1 VAVSRYC
8 LDTSAY
14 SHLKRGDVRVAD
26 LLDRAEWVGVPCIVL
41 GELHS
46 GFRKGSRQKQNEAEL
61 EEFLADPLV
70 EQLPVDGEVAHIF
83 ADIVM
88 DLRRRGTPLPTNDIW
103 IAATCA
109 RAGATLVS
117 FDAHFRKV
125 FRIGSLVLEDA
136 ADPPG

>member
-14 SHLKRGDVRVAD
+14 SHLKRGDARVAD
-26 LLDRAEWVGVPCIVL
+26 LLDRAEWVGVPCIAL
-41 GELHS
+41 GELHA

-61 EEFLADPLV
+61 EEFLADPII

-109 RAGATLVS
+109 RAGATLIS

-125 FRIGSLVLEDA
+125 FRIGSLVLQDT